1 MNRRLSLVFII
12 FLVLFAV
19 IYSRLFFWQV
29 ISAESLKG
37 FAQSQ
42 TGRSRVV
49 KAKRGSIFSSDE
61 SPLVINQP
69 SFLIYA
75 QPHLV
80 KDKLKLTNTLSEILE
95 IDEASISAKLED
107 SVELKWVSL
116 AEKIEA
122 GKAGEIKEKNLA
134 GIGLSQDFKRY
145 YPESSMAA
153 HLLGFVGKNHN
164 GQDQGYF
171 GLEGYYDE
179 QLKGRTGLINEE
191 KDALGNPI
199 LAGLREIIAPN
210 DGNNLYLTVDKTVQ
224 FIVEEKLKKGMEKY
238 GAAEGTVVV
247 MNPQTG
253 ALRAMASYPSYDL
266 ISRENFNTR
275 LYKNPAVSSSF
286 EPGSTFKVLI
296 MAAAINENSVSP
308 NDEYDESGPLE
319 LGAYT
324 IKTWDQKY
332 HGLIKIPQILQY
344 SSNVGMVYIS
354 EKLGNDKMFSYLDN
368 LGMGRLTGIDLQDES
383 SPDLRSKDSWKK
395 IDFATASFGQGIAVT
410 PLQMI
415 RMVSAIAN
423 GGKLVKPYIVDRII
437 DFSGRTISN
446 KPQIVKKIFKKE
458 TASIVTEMMVNA
470 VEKGETKFLKP
481 VGIRIAGKTGTAQIP
496 IAGHYDTQKTIA
508 SFVGFFPADDPK
520 LIMLVTLR
528 EPTSSPWGSETA
540 APLFFDI
547 SKELIKYYNLP
558 LSN

>member
-107 SVELKWVSL
+107 SVELKCVSL

-171 GLEGYYDE
+171 GLEGYYNE
-179 QLKGRTGLINEE
+179 QIKGRPGLIKEE
-191 KDALGNPI
+191 KEALGNQI
-199 LAGLREIIAPN
+199 LAGNRQEIEAE
-210 DGNNLYLTVDKTVQ
+210 DGRNLYLTIDKTVQ
-224 FIVEEKLKKGMEKY
+224 YVVEEKLKEGLEKY
-238 GAAEGTVVV
+238 GAKAATVIV
-247 MNPQTG
+247 MDPKNG
-253 ALRAMASYPSYDL
+253 EIKAMAALPSYNPDK
-266 ISRENFNTR
+266 R
-275 LYKNPAVSSSF
+275 L
-286 EPGSTFKVLI
+286 
-296 MAAAINENSVSP
+296 
-308 NDEYDESGPLE
+308 D
-319 LGAYT
+319 
-324 IKTWDQKY
+324 
-332 HGLIKIPQILQY
+332 
-344 SSNVGMVYIS
+344 
-354 EKLGNDKMFSYLDN
+354 
-368 LGMGRLTGIDLQDES
+368 
-383 SPDLRSKDSWKK
+383 
-395 IDFATASFGQGIAVT
+395 
-410 PLQMI
+410 
-415 RMVSAIAN
+415 
-423 GGKLVKPYIVDRII
+423 
-437 DFSGRTISN
+437 
-446 KPQIVKKIFKKE
+446 
-458 TASIVTEMMVNA
+458 
-470 VEKGETKFLKP
+470 
-481 VGIRIAGKTGTAQIP
+481 
-496 IAGHYDTQKTIA
+496 
-508 SFVGFFPADDPK
+508 
-520 LIMLVTLR
+520 
-528 EPTSSPWGSETA
+528 
-540 APLFFDI
+540 
-547 SKELIKYYNLP
+547 
-558 LSN
+558 